1 LLDPLILQPTNASL
15 HATVVLQLATTPPP
29 AQQVA
34 ILSIVAVWSLE
45 KKFKKEQEEDE
56 EIKLKMKTRLSS

>member
-1 LLDPLILQPTNASL
+1 
-15 HATVVLQLATTPPP
+15 
-29 AQQVA
+29 
-34 ILSIVAVWSLE
+34 LSIVAVWSLE